1 MFESEM
7 FENKQAMNTQ
17 AIALLAAQIF
27 VKLNTD
33 ALFAERVH
41 NSNEPYRAMHC
52 ECRIDEVSAI
62 VDGSEDYD
70 RLIEALEFLCC
81 F

>member
-7 FENKQAMNTQ
+7 FENKQQLNSQ

-33 ALFAERVH
+33 ALFADRVH
-41 NSNEPYRAMHC
+41 SSNEPYRAMHC
-52 ECRIDEVSAI
+52 ECRIADAEKI
-62 VDGSEDYD
+62 IDGSEDYD
-70 RLIEALEFLCC
+70 RLIEALEYLCC